1 MEGIINEINKSYPN
15 VTSVIFVFSE
25 YPSIQH
31 SENDITV
38 PRIISFIENSDAEK
52 FKSLATPDFQGTVSH
67 FYINYCWFIK
77 PLRYY
82 YFAFI
87 SVSHMYELSSLLQLW
102 AVLSLLYFLWT
113 WCVMKRSEEHTS
125 ELQSPLIISYAV
137 FCLKK
142 LPPKVLELH
151 L

>member
-1 MEGIINEINKSYPN
+1 MEGIINEINEKYPN
-15 VTSVIFVFSE
+15 VTSVIFVFNE

-38 PRIISFIENSDAEK
+38 PRIISFIEKSDADK
-52 FKSLATPDFQGTVSH
+52 FKALATPDFHGTVSH

-87 SVSHMYELSSLLQLW
+87 TVSRCRARSPRLSSGPF
-102 AVLSLLYFLWT
+102 SR
-113 WCVMKRSEEHTS
+113 CCTS
-125 ELQSPLIISYAV
+125 FGRGA
-137 FCLKK
+137 
-142 LPPKVLELH
+142 
-151 L
+151 